1 MTKPAP
7 RTYKPEFKQMAVAM
21 VLDQG
26 KTVAGT
32 ARELDISA
40 YTLHNWVGKA
50 RKERGIEASA
60 PDLADGAD
68 AESRRK
74 VRDQEKRI
82 AELEREV
89 AFLKKAAAYFA
100 KEPQ

>member
-1 MTKPAP
+1 
-7 RTYKPEFKQMAVAM
+7 MAVAM

-26 KTVAGT
+26 KTVAST
-32 ARELDISA
+32 ARELDISV

-50 RKERGIEASA
+50 RKERGIEPPA
-60 PDLADGAD
+60 PAPADDDGQK
-68 AESRRK
+68 K

-82 AELEREV
+82 RELEMEV

-100 KEPQ
+100 KDPQ

>member
-7 RTYKPEFKQMAVAM
+7 RSYKPEFKQMAVAM

-26 KTVAGT
+26 KTVAST

-50 RKERGIEASA
+50 RKARGIETPA
-60 PDLADGAD
+60 PAPAEDDGQK
-68 AESRRK
+68 K
-74 VRDQEKRI
+74 VREQEKRI
-82 AELEREV
+82 RELEMEV

-100 KEPQ
+100 KDPQ

>member
-1 MTKPAP
+1 MTRPAP
-7 RTYKPEFKQMAVAM
+7 RSYKPEFKQMAVAM

-26 KTVAGT
+26 KTVAGC

-40 YTLHNWVGKA
+40 YTLHNWVQKA
-50 RKERGIEASA
+50 RAERGIEPPA
-60 PDLADGAD
+60 PDPAADGSQKKLR
-68 AESRRK
+68 E
-74 VRDQEKRI
+74 QEKRI

-100 KEPQ
+100 KDPQ

>member
-1 MTKPAP
+1 MTRPAP
-7 RTYKPEFKQMAVAM
+7 RSYKPEFKQMAVAM

-26 KTVAGT
+26 KTVAST

-50 RKERGIEASA
+50 RAERGIEPPA
-60 PDLADGAD
+60 PAPADDDGQK
-68 AESRRK
+68 K
-74 VRDQEKRI
+74 VREQEQRI
-82 AELEREV
+82 RELEMEV

-100 KEPQ
+100 KDPQ

>member
-7 RTYKPEFKQMAVAM
+7 RTYKPEFKLMAVAM

-26 KTVAGT
+26 KTVAST
-32 ARELDISA
+32 ARELEISA
-40 YTLHNWVGKA
+40 YTLHNWVQKA
-50 RKERGIEASA
+50 RAERGVESHAT
-60 PDLADGAD
+60 DTADGD
-68 AESRRK
+68 AQRK
-74 VRDQEKRI
+74 VRQQEKRI

-100 KEPQ
+100 KDPQ

>member
-1 MTKPAP
+1 MTRPAP
-7 RTYKPEFKQMAVAM
+7 RSYKPEFKQMAVAM

-50 RKERGIEASA
+50 RKERGIEPPA
-60 PDLADGAD
+60 PAPSDDEGQKKA
-68 AESRRK
+68 
-74 VRDQEKRI
+74 RDQEKRI
-82 AELEREV
+82 RELEMEV

-100 KEPQ
+100 KDPQ

>member
-7 RTYKPEFKQMAVAM
+7 RSYKPEFKQMAVAM

-40 YTLHNWVGKA
+40 YTLHNWVQKA
-50 RKERGIEASA
+50 RAERGIEPPA
-60 PDLADGAD
+60 PNDPTGADGEAQ
-68 AESRRK
+68 RK
-74 VRDQEKRI
+74 VREQEKRI

-100 KEPQ
+100 KDPQ